1 MSMRYLKEIS
11 ESPWLVLKN
20 LYQYRNILNQM
31 VLREVKGRFAGS
43 VGGLFWHFIHPILMV
58 FIYLVV
64 FVYIFKLRVGTGEST
79 GASAVYLMAGIFPW
93 IILADGLSR
102 GTSALIENANL
113 IQKTFF
119 PTEILTA
126 KAVLAPFINFGLALL
141 LLAGFRIFTDGLWG
155 ILLIL
160 PFLMFLQI
168 FFTIGLAFI
177 CSAFSVFFRDILQVV
192 QILVSIW
199 VYVTPIFYETSMLP
213 AWAADLMLINPL
225 FPLISMYHSLFIKGM
240 VTDWHMLVLSL
251 AWTGGFYVF
260 GAFIF
265 TKLKAEFADWL

>member
-11 ESPWLVLKN
+11 ESPWIVLKN
-20 LYQYRNILNQM
+20 LYHFRNILHQM

-43 VGGLFWHFIHPILMV
+43 IGGLFWHFIHPIIMV

-64 FVYIFKLRVGTGEST
+64 FVYIFKLRVGTGGGT

-113 IQKTFF
+113 IQKTYF

-126 KAVLAPFINFGLALL
+126 KAVLAPFINFGIALL
-141 LLAGFRIFTDGLWG
+141 LLAAFRIFTDGLWG
-155 ILLIL
+155 ILVIL
-160 PFLMFLQI
+160 PFILLLQV

-192 QILVSIW
+192 QIIVSIW
-199 VYVTPIFYETSMLP
+199 VYATPIFYETSMLP
-213 AWAADLMLINPL
+213 AWATNLMYINPL
-225 FPLISMYHSLFIKGM
+225 FPFISMYHSLFING
-240 VTDWHMLVLSL
+240 TIASWHMLGLSL
-251 AWTGGFYVF
+251 AWAGGFYVF
-260 GAFIF
+260 GAFVF

>member
-1 MSMRYLKEIS
+1 MSMRYLTEIS
-11 ESPWLVLKN
+11 KAPWTVLQN
-20 LYQYRNILNQM
+20 LYLYRNILNQM

-43 VGGLFWHFIHPILMV
+43 VGGLFWHFVHPILMV
-58 FIYLVV
+58 LIYLIV
-64 FVYIFKLRVGTGEST
+64 FVYIFKLRVGSGGGT

-102 GTSALIENANL
+102 GASALIENANL
-113 IQKTFF
+113 IQKTYF
-119 PTEILTA
+119 PTEILIA
-126 KAVLAPFINFGLALL
+126 KVVLAPFINFGLALFL
-141 LLAGFRIFTDGLWG
+141 LTAFRIFTDGLWG

-160 PFLMFLQI
+160 PFILLLQV

-192 QILVSIW
+192 QIIVSIW
-199 VYVTPIFYETSMLP
+199 VYATPIFYEISMLP
-213 AWAADLMLINPL
+213 AWAADLMYLNPL
-225 FPLISMYHSLFIKGM
+225 FPFISVYHSLFIKG
-240 VTDWHMLVLSL
+240 TLAHWHMPGLAFLWTVCIYVL
-251 AWTGGFYVF
+251 

>member
-1 MSMRYLKEIS
+1 MRYLREIT
-11 ESPWLVLKN
+11 ESPWEVLKN
-20 LYQYRNILNQM
+20 LYQYRNILHQM

-64 FVYIFKLRVGTGEST
+64 FVYIFKLRVGTGQGT
-79 GASAVYLMAGIFPW
+79 GASAVYIMAGIFPW

-113 IQKTFF
+113 IQKTYF

-141 LLAGFRIFTDGLWG
+141 LLAAFRIFTEGLWQ

-160 PFLMFLQI
+160 PFILLLQI
-168 FFTIGLAFI
+168 FFTIGLAFL

-192 QILVSIW
+192 QIIVSIW
-199 VYVTPIFYETSMLP
+199 VYATPIFYETSMLP
-213 AWAADLMLINPL
+213 AWAADLMYINPL
-225 FPLISMYHSLFIKGM
+225 FPFISMYHSLFISG
-240 VTDWHMLVLSL
+240 TIAPWHMPGLSL
-251 AWTGGFYVF
+251 AWTAGFYIF